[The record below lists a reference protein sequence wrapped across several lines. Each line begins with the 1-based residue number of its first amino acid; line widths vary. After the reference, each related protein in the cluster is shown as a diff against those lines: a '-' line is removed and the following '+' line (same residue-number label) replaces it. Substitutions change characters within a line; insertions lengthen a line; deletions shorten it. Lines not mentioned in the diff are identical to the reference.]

1 MQWHGSQWSGKSSFE
16 VSFVLIG
23 SPARQ
28 WNGPAAPQLVV
39 PADGTCFSGPV
50 FHTDPPPPHLPPPSH
65 PGSGA
70 ARAEY
75 APRSPHRP
83 IQLFT
88 ARSPGNQLGRQQ
100 VRYFRLE
107 NCPFVRRDQRCFV
120 RGKSECDYDTRAPEI
135 QIDPTQPCWCF
146 PCDSQQ
152 KSVLTKR
159 TFVKSKFDKNAF
171 GWGKNNS
178 NTFFRQKYHKI
189 KFGYCK
195 KLIQTSKTTIIDI
208 RLYVDKKL
216 LFQGISCRRWA

>member
-1 MQWHGSQWSGKSSFE
+1 MTWEPVEREVQFWSEFCFNRFSGSAMKWPRSSSACGAGRWNLFLRSSF
-16 VSFVLIG
+16 
-23 SPARQ
+23 PH
-28 WNGPAAPQLVV
+28 GPP
-39 PADGTCFSGPV
+39 S
-50 FHTDPPPPHLPPPSH
+50 PPPSH

-75 APRSPHRP
+75 ASRSPHRP

-107 NCPFVRRDQRCFV
+107 NCPFVRRDQRCLV

-135 QIDPTQPCWCF
+135 QIDPPQPCWCF
-146 PCDSQQ
+146 PCDSQE

-195 KLIQTSKTTIIDI
+195 ILIQTSKTTIIDI

>member
-1 MQWHGSQWSGKSSFE
+1 MTWEPGSGARKSSFE

-50 FHTDPPPPHLPPPSH
+50 FHTDLPPPPSSH

-75 APRSPHRP
+75 ASRSPHRP

-107 NCPFVRRDQRCFV
+107 NCPFVRALLRPWKIWV
-120 RGKSECDYDTRAPEI
+120 RLRHEGAWDTNRSSSTLLMLPMWFSGKFNSYKKAFCKINFWSKWFWLGKS
-135 QIDPTQPCWCF
+135 
-146 PCDSQQ
+146 S
-152 KSVLTKR
+152 
-159 TFVKSKFDKNAF
+159 
-171 GWGKNNS
+171 S
-178 NTFFRQKYHKI
+178 NTFFRHKYHMI

-195 KLIQTSKTTIIDI
+195 N
-208 RLYVDKKL
+208 
-216 LFQGISCRRWA
+216 